1 MISVL
6 TLTYQRHHILEE
18 AIQSYLL
25 QQHGSSEMVVVND
38 SPDVQYVFTHP
49 NVTVINHP
57 TRFSSVGKKLE
68 WAYKQCKGEH
78 IYRLDDDDLLAPGAL
93 KIVEEEIKKDPGYEI
108 YRSQSH
114 YLFDSN
120 VYKGIHGS
128 INNGNVYTRKFL
140 DRIKFPNLSGDED
153 MYITF
158 RTHANIKEY
167 PRITMIY
174 RWGMNTYHIS
184 GMGIQPPA
192 MIQMRTDKS
201 VEGERGVIDL
211 NPQFRKDYWNLLPK

>member
-25 QQHGSSEMVVVND
+25 QQYGASEMVVIND
-38 SPDVQYVFTHP
+38 SPEVQYVFNHP
-49 NVTVINHP
+49 NVRIINHP
-57 TRFSSVGKKLE
+57 ERFTSVGKKLE
-68 WAYKQCKGEH
+68 WGYKQCIH
-78 IYRLDDDDLLAPGAL
+78 PYIYRLDDDDLLAPGAL
-93 KIVEEEIKKDPGYEI
+93 KIVEEEVAKSPGYQI
-108 YRSQSH
+108 YRSKGH

-140 DRIKFPNLSGDED
+140 DGIRFPNLSGDED

-158 RTHANIKEY
+158 RTNANICEY
-167 PRITMIY
+167 DRITMIY

-184 GMGIQPPA
+184 GMGIQPPS
-192 MIQMRTDKS
+192 MIQIRTDRL
-201 VEGERGVIDL
+201 VEKEKGVIDL
-211 NPQFRKDYWNLLPK
+211 TPKFNKDYWGLLT